1 MKCARCNRDMDK
13 AAAWVGAYPIGPK
26 CFERMEGKRLAVHSK
41 VVKIEQHDL
50 FNQEKTMQKTLK
62 AKRLHE
68 NAIIPKYQTAQSACF
83 DLHAATVAGASTIGS
98 NVTQGFPVTCGTG
111 LAFDIP
117 ENNVMLIFSRSGHG
131 FKHQVRL
138 SNCAGVIDADYTGEV
153 MVQLV
158 CDEPDHDMGHVPFF
172 VRPGDRIAQA
182 MILPVDQWAIE
193 EVTEL
198 KETERGAGGFGSTG
212 TQSDL
217 L

>member
-1 MKCARCNRDMDK
+1 M
-13 AAAWVGAYPIGPK
+13 
-26 CFERMEGKRLAVHSK
+26 
-41 VVKIEQHDL
+41 
-50 FNQEKTMQKTLK
+50 TKTLK

-68 NAIIPKYQTAQSACF
+68 NAILPKYQTAGAACM
-83 DLHAATVAGASTIGS
+83 DLHAATVAGMAHIGS

-117 ENNVMLIFSRSGHG
+117 EGHVMLVFSRSGHG

-198 KETERGAGGFGSTG
+198 KETERGAGGFGSTDAQ
-212 TQSDL
+212 TAL
-217 L
+217 I

>member
-1 MKCARCNRDMDK
+1 MCSRELETVAY
-13 AAAWVGAYPIGPK
+13 WVAGRPIGPT
-26 CFERMEGKRLAVHSK
+26 CYAKRFGHSP
-41 VVKIEQHDL
+41 KIASRVTANDQDDL
-50 FNQEKTMQKTLK
+50 FNQGPTMTKTLK

-68 NAIIPKYQTAQSACF
+68 NAILPKYQTAQAACF
-83 DLHAATVAGASTIGS
+83 DLHAATVAGMAHIGS

-117 ENNVMLIFSRSGHG
+117 DNHVMLIFSRSGHG

-158 CDEPDHDMGHVPFF
+158 CDEPDHDLAHVPFF

-182 MILPVDQWAIE
+182 MILPVDQWSIE

-198 KETERGAGGFGSTG
+198 KETERGDNGFGSTYAQ
-212 TQSDL
+212 TTL
-217 L
+217 T